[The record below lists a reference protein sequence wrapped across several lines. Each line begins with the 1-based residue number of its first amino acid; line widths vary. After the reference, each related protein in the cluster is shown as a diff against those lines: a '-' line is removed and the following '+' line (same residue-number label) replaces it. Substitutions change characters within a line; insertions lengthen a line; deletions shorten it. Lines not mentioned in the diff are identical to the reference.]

1 MAISLGLGILRS
13 EGKKEVDADDN
24 KYFFIVAVIAL
35 THVVLVIE
43 TLHVRY
49 IILLVLK
56 IKPIAH

>member
-1 MAISLGLGILRS
+1 MAISLSLRILGS

-24 KYFFIVAVIAL
+24 KYFFIVVVISL

-49 IILLVLK
+49 IILLLLK